1 MREIN
6 ETIKNKLDKYPLPEG
21 NICKE
26 IVTFSQSM
34 PESAV
39 KEHLDALIRKAVKE
53 EELRS

>member
-6 ETIKNKLDKYPLPEG
+6 ETIRKKHDTYPALVG

-26 IVTFSQSM
+26 IVTFAQSM

-39 KEHLDALIRKAVKE
+39 KEHLDVLIRKAVKE

>member
-6 ETIKNKLDKYPLPEG
+6 ETIRKKLDTYPALVG

-26 IVTFSQSM
+26 IVTFAQSM

-39 KEHLDALIRKAVKE
+39 KEHLDVLIRKAVKE